1 VGKLNK
7 PDRSFSVS
15 LERLA
20 GLLRTEIKLKDKNT
34 QILSDSSTVG
44 SLNNS
49 IMRIAKLLRTQT
61 QATQPAKKRSWKVD

>member
-1 VGKLNK
+1 MGKLNK